1 MLGAL
6 LITFLYAA
14 SSLGLDLPQCPYPLG
29 EDIEPCVCNVDQEFR
44 MILTCNLNID
54 FTEESFQKITEAFDY
69 NNNIFSFD
77 IEIHDSYNNNHYFYP
92 QLDETNLGKLNI
104 THFSLRKARLE
115 TNLFGEGAFSG
126 STGSITNITI
136 ESVLTGENATIDLGS
151 HVLHPA
157 CPTLEYLNIE
167 HVSQLSST
175 TLTLSPKLQEISF
188 KQASFPILPSSLFS
202 SQNVPNIQ
210 SITVGVSDDLN
221 LQTDAFKDLEKLT
234 NLDLSAADLNLQTD
248 AFKDLEK
255 LTTLE
260 LSATKIEVIQSYAF
274 NNLPAL
280 KYLEVSGINIV
291 SIEEDAFKDLDS
303 LESIE
308 ITGSDMEHLPRIFSN
323 SPSLTKVSITKSKL
337 EMIEENAFFGVPSLE
352 ELYLDSNHEL
362 SGFSLHNMENVT
374 KISLNHDYDLA
385 FVNISNLP
393 RLTTL
398 GLYDNHKLSQVNL
411 HDLPALAEL
420 RIDKDDQHT
429 SLALS
434 VSNCSNLASIDSSEN
449 NVVQLSL
456 QNVDALTSL
465 NLYSNSHLNHTGL
478 GSSLRS
484 IIDPDAVISLRRTYV
499 RNLDEFVFRPLLETF
514 VSAESSSGYIDMK
527 DVNLDC
533 GCDVKWLIMEFHF
546 QTSYFKNAR
555 CMDGGLLADVDP
567 ILLEMMCPP

>member
-1 MLGAL
+1 MLGAV
-6 LITFLYAA
+6 LITFLYVA

-44 MILTCNLNID
+44 MILTCTFNHD

-77 IEIHDSYNNNHYFYP
+77 IDIDNYNNNNYFYP

-104 THFSLRKARLE
+104 THFSLRNAQLQ

-188 KQASFPILPSSLFS
+188 KRASFPILPSSLFS

-210 SITVGVSDDLN
+210 SITVGVSD
-221 LQTDAFKDLEKLT
+221 
-234 NLDLSAADLNLQTD
+234 DLNLQTD

-280 KYLEVSGINIV
+280 KYLEVSGINIA
-291 SIEEDAFKDLDS
+291 SIEEDAFKDLIS

-308 ITGSDMEHLPRIFSN
+308 ITGSDMELLPRICSN
-323 SPSLTKVSITKSKL
+323 SPRLTKFSITKSKL
-337 EMIEENAFFGVPSLE
+337 KMIEENAFLGIPSLK
-352 ELYLDSNHEL
+352 ELYLESNHEL

-374 KISLNHDYDLA
+374 EIRLNYDEDLA

-393 RLTTL
+393 RLTSL
-398 GLYDNHKLSQVNL
+398 GLYDNKLSQVNL
-411 HDLPALAEL
+411 HNLPGLTKLTIHKNDE
-420 RIDKDDQHT
+420 HT
-429 SLALS
+429 SLAFF
-434 VSNCSNLASIDSSEN
+434 VSNCSNLDSIDASDN
-449 NVVQLSL
+449 NLVHLFL

-465 NLYSNSHLNHTGL
+465 NLYYNSHLNHTGL
-478 GSSLRS
+478 GSSLHS
-484 IIDPDAVISLRRTYV
+484 IIDPDAVISLRRTNV

-514 VSAESSSGYIDMK
+514 ISAESSSGYIDMD
-527 DVNLDC
+527 DVSLDC